1 MRQPLENLDDVPPT
15 APDWADMA
23 RAPWDAPGWKAA
35 AVEYHDNNHQSVA
48 KIEPERQQP
57 LRRLMDDDV
66 SLERAWS
73 ELNGQPSRGEAA
85 ATTVEALTPTVL
97 RDERRS

>member
-1 MRQPLENLDDVPPT
+1 MRRPLETADNNYSRGEPEHAGLVDDVPPT

-35 AVEYHDNNHQSVA
+35 AAEYHDNNHQSVA
-48 KIEPERQQP
+48 KIEPERQQR

-73 ELNGQPSRGEAA
+73 ELNGQRRRGEA
-85 ATTVEALTPTVL
+85 
-97 RDERRS
+97 